1 MFDTERASVFRDVL
15 ERLHVLRPLDG
26 EQRLLPGV
34 AVLAGGHDVAARALA
49 IGVEARVAQR
59 LPELAQPFLERVDL
73 PLDLLQPPPQLP
85 HLRVDAPPMLRP
97 VAGGALT
104 HLRRLPRLRE
114 AAAPALPT
122 RGRGGGP
129 SRRAGVRKPAR
140 PPPPP
145 RLRPGAD
152 LWLPGGVRVPP
163 VV

>member
-1 MFDTERASVFRDVL
+1 MRGQLRGEGLPLAHEPRHLLLGALPL
-15 ERLHVLRPLDG
+15 EGDG
-26 EQRLLPGV
+26 
-34 AVLAGGHDVAARALA
+34 AHALA

-122 RGRGGGP
+122 RGRGGGR
-129 SRRAGVRKPAR
+129 SRRGGVRKAGGA
-140 PPPPP
+140 PPPP

>member
-1 MFDTERASVFRDVL
+1 MRGQLRGEGLPLAHEPRHLLLGALPL
-15 ERLHVLRPLDG
+15 EGDG
-26 EQRLLPGV
+26 
-34 AVLAGGHDVAARALA
+34 AHALA

-129 SRRAGVRKPAR
+129 SRPVGVPRAGRA

-145 RLRPGAD
+145 LRPGAPPCFAGVV
-152 LWLPGGVRVPP
+152 LVAQGPGEPTPTELRHI
-163 VV
+163 